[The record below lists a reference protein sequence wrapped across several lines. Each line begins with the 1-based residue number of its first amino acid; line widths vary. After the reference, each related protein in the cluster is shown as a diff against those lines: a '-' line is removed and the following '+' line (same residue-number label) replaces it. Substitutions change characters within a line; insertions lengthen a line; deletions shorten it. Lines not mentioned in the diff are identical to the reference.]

1 MTHHD
6 GHAWKQKTDVRGD
19 ALQILQVHNTPNS
32 MWVKIADSNRVFL
45 ITRCTAVLVMQQYV
59 KAMIAGSISGML
71 ETLIKMSNTA
81 ARQLNLRP
89 DGMTRQCVLPTAT
102 GLDGVLAFCPGA
114 VACGKSVVHLI
125 TATAA
130 QRCNSLG

>member
-1 MTHHD
+1 
-6 GHAWKQKTDVRGD
+6 
-19 ALQILQVHNTPNS
+19 

-45 ITRCTAVLVMQQYV
+45 ITRCTAVLVMQQHV

-89 DGMTRQCVLPTAT
+89 DGMPRQCVLPTAT
-102 GLDGVLAFCPGA
+102 ALGGVLAFY
-114 VACGKSVVHLI
+114 
-125 TATAA
+125 AA
-130 QRCNSLG
+130 NLLYT